1 MGGYPA
7 GGAKGFAPTCGR
19 GNLAPCMKPAMAG
32 GNAGMAAA
40 SIPAEATN
48 GAFPEASAFPA
59 SVDFPPD
66 ACFASLSSFAAAAA
80 KEAETSLGLGGC
92 VGSLTDI
99 VIYPRVFG
107 LTSSRCACSG
117 SEGNC
122 EEPRISKKNK
132 MAVHRHFRT
141 STNGPRCERAGPTE
155 VERMIHGSR
164 EGVVHLRFRHAP
176 RRRTAVVPR
185 RAPETVS

>member
-7 GGAKGFAPTCGR
+7 GGAKGSRPHAAEGT
-19 GNLAPCMKPAMAG
+19 APCMKPAMAG

-48 GAFPEASAFPA
+48 GAFAEASAFPA

-80 KEAETSLGLGGC
+80 KGAETSLGMGGC

-122 EEPRISKKNK
+122 EEPRISKENK
-132 MAVHRHFRT
+132 MAVHRHFELR
-141 STNGPRCERAGPTE
+141 RMDRAANEPA
-155 VERMIHGSR
+155 R
-164 EGVVHLRFRHAP
+164 LRSN
-176 RRRTAVVPR
+176 
-185 RAPETVS
+185 E